1 MTAEQPGA
9 PLPGREPHSL
19 LVHAA
24 VVAAVAFLALVIVM
38 FILGVAIWV
47 TIVVSLVIGAIA
59 APFTRRAEIDALAER
74 AANPPPV

>member
-24 VVAAVAFLALVIVM
+24 VDSAVAFLALVIVL
-38 FILGVAIWV
+38 FILGVSIWV
-47 TIVVSLVIGAIA
+47 TVAASVVVGLCA
-59 APFTRRAEIDALAER
+59 APFTRRAEVDALAER
-74 AANPPPV
+74 RANPPPL